1 LAEGACQFTIRQVR
15 VVGMSSATVT
25 QALASALL
33 GESVHEVMRRLR
45 GQGLSWQRIADQIS
59 NDTNGILQ
67 LNRETYR
74 IWYERGLNESPSYD

>member
-1 LAEGACQFTIRQVR
+1 
-15 VVGMSSATVT
+15 MSSATVT

-45 GQGLSWQRIADQIS
+45 DQGLSWQRVADQIS
-59 NDTNGILQ
+59 NDTDGILV

-74 IWYERGLNESPSYD
+74 IWYERGLNETPLI